1 MIRNVLE
8 AQRVNAIEVYEAPMP
23 EATTADGIAPPVL
36 VGIAVG
42 DIAVS
47 LVNSNQSGAV
57 SYTHLTLPTICSV

>member
-1 MIRNVLE
+1 MCLKPKE
-8 AQRVNAIEVYEAPMP
+8 STAIEVYEAPMP

-47 LVNSNQSGAV
+47 LVNSNQSGE
-57 SYTHLTLPTICSV
+57 